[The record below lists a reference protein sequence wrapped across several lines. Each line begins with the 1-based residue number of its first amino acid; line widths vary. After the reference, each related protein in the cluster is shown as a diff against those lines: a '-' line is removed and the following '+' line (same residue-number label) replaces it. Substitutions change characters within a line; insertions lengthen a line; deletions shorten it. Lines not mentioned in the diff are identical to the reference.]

1 METSWIF
8 HEYVGRSG
16 HKRSIK
22 PVPLL
27 TSYSP
32 NLFFCRSA
40 FVPSNHSGI
49 DPIAFSLAQ
58 HYFGKKYVVMKF
70 NQWRALPTQLK
81 FRKTKGSLP
90 DIWSIWEAAG
100 TNQWYPFQ
108 ARFFRM
114 LIISIRKKRA
124 TTKFTS
130 MDFKRWYFEN
140 YPSHLNIE
148 DKGFQI

>member
-32 NLFFCRSA
+32 NLFIFFRFA
-40 FVPSNHSGI
+40 FVPSNHSRI
-49 DPIAFSLAQ
+49 YPIALSLAQ
-58 HYFGKKYVVMKF
+58 HYFGIKYVVMKF

-90 DIWSIWEAAG
+90 DIWNIWEAADS
-100 TNQWYPFQ
+100 NQWYPFQ
-108 ARFFRM
+108 ACFFRM
-114 LIISIRKKRA
+114 LIISVRKKRA
-124 TTKFTS
+124 TANFTS
-130 MDFKRWYFEN
+130 DFKLWYFEN